1 MSQWRCKSLLQ
12 DDTFASVESF
22 HVISGSLERLLLGG
36 LACVVQETRHPVFV
50 RTHRLAKHQSQFVL
64 SQRAGIGIFQGVYKC
79 QKGANKLKQTQ
90 REKPWKHESIKENQR
105 LKWLKKHQ
113 HAQRKTTSSYF
124 GASTKTP
131 EDPWINESINRE
143 QDSQQIP
150 LHPALS
156 HLRKLRSII
165 CQVADALRSLSR
177 WLLSEGSPL
186 LQRAILGEKLTL
198 SWGHYVIPFWVQ
210 MKKR

>member
-1 MSQWRCKSLLQ
+1 MGALAAPPPHLCVRKVTGKAKGAMHPQPKGWHWHFS
-12 DDTFASVESF
+12 
-22 HVISGSLERLLLGG
+22 GG
-36 LACVVQETRHPVFV
+36 LQVSKEGQTD
-50 RTHRLAKHQSQFVL
+50 LNK
-64 SQRAGIGIFQGVYKC
+64 QRARSYENMKVSKKIKDSNDGRSI
-79 QKGANKLKQTQ
+79 NTLK
-90 REKPWKHESIKENQR
+90 EK
-105 LKWLKKHQ
+105 Q
-113 HAQRKTTSSYF
+113 HHHILEPQQN
-124 GASTKTP
+124 P

-156 HLRKLRSII
+156 HLRKLRSTI

-177 WLLSEGSPL
+177 WLLSKGSPL